1 MHLASKFGAKA
12 LILYASPALKNV
24 NDLVDAKQRKCL
36 IENTNF
42 RPAIELTG
50 HHRNT
55 YINAG
60 TYSIAC
66 SEPEHMGRFDL
77 LHQLETIKDN
87 KSINGQES
95 IIEAAKTVRNIAMR
109 NSVFGT
115 AYRSELNIYTE
126 AGINRFPL
134 LFSIVSMSVF
144 RELSGIQWVLAIDNQ

>member
-1 MHLASKFGAKA
+1 M
-12 LILYASPALKNV
+12 

-42 RPAIELTG
+42 RPATELTG

-55 YINAG
+55 YIKAG

-66 SEPEHMGRFDL
+66 SEPEGMERFDL
-77 LHQLETIKDN
+77 LHQLEALKDN
-87 KSINGQES
+87 KSINGKENV
-95 IIEAAKTVRNIAMR
+95 IEAANTVRNIAMR
-109 NSVFGT
+109 DSVFGT
-115 AYRSELNIYTE
+115 AYRRELNIYTE
-126 AGINRFPL
+126 AGLNRFPL